1 MKNIMNIIL
10 LFPILIYVFLLLFNS
25 KLLTQTNSV
34 NIFWITNIELPFLFL
49 SIIFFIVYIF
59 LIYFSSKFSAFFTN
73 SKINSLEKE
82 KLKLKEKIADLI
94 PEIEKNIDIKYSK
107 ILEEFKE
114 VSNKNLELHK
124 NQTKQVLENLE
135 FEIKT
140 LKDKLTK

>member
-10 LFPILIYVFLLLFNS
+10 LFPILIYVLLLLLNS
-25 KLLTQTNSV
+25 HLLTQSDAINL
-34 NIFWITNIELPFLFL
+34 FWITDIELPFISL
-49 SIIFFIVYIF
+49 STIFFIVYIF
-59 LIYFSSKFSAFFTN
+59 LIYFSGKFSAFFTN

-107 ILEEFKE
+107 ILEEFKD